1 MHYQPRD
8 RSPIMD
14 FGFWD
19 ETLVIWQDQGYPA
32 GANPDIFFGM
42 TRSGR
47 NAAASS
53 GYGRLFRSWCSKTRA
68 KTKLHS
74 RATV

>member
-1 MHYQPRD
+1 MNARERFAAVMHYQPRD

-32 GANPDIFFGM
+32 GPTPISSLAWI
-42 TRSGR
+42 R
-47 NAAASS
+47 NGPCVGGLSTC
-53 GYGRLFRSWCSKTRA
+53 GPN
-68 KTKLHS
+68 S
-74 RATV
+74 R